1 MDISW
6 IHNICAVHSI
16 SIKSDPISDGL
27 IRSVYSPTACIQMF
41 LKRAYSL
48 GPMDGC
54 KETLT
59 KAPKVIKVLRQ
70 RAQIIFLGDKPHGK
84 LNLNITRPKLG
95 VRRRLGNIDAIIN
108 EKLSKH
114 SFFLCSD
121 NRNKFSEG
129 KNSEKLHNSSCR
141 LLCFI

>member
-59 KAPKVIKVLRQ
+59 KAPKVKKVLRQ
-70 RAQIIFLGDKPHGK
+70 SPNYILGDKPHGK
-84 LNLNITRPKLG
+84 LNYITRPKLG
-95 VRRRLGNIDAIIN
+95 VRSRLGNIDAIIN

-121 NRNKFSEG
+121 NRNKFSER

>member
-1 MDISW
+1 MLFTPFRLNPD
-6 IHNICAVHSI
+6 
-16 SIKSDPISDGL
+16 ISDGL

-95 VRRRLGNIDAIIN
+95 VRSRLGNIDAIIN

-114 SFFLCSD
+114 SFFYVPIIAISFLKEKT
-121 NRNKFSEG
+121 R
-129 KNSEKLHNSSCR
+129 KNCITVHVVCCVLFLYKYL
-141 LLCFI
+141 